1 MGDAAETFPAATLQV
16 RTWARNNPGRARRVV
31 GVIRGVRDEAS
42 LLEVADEPIEEPEEG
57 TEGASTPLDFD
68 SEEGPATEEQE
79 NALEA
84 EALTVQ
90 SVEGLNEEEVVP
102 EPAPELPP
110 VPVGYAERVRNWV
123 AENPAAAAVF
133 RQAIRE
139 QFIQVIQHAGRDDV
153 RNFARNFP
161 RAANAMRQWAHN
173 NPDQAQR
180 AAELVSEIRDAGDG
194 GAALLHEWA
203 AATPGAAAVLRAVTR
218 ARLIQFMLHA
228 DRNDLLDA
236 AETFPAAT
244 LQVQTWARN
253 NPGM

>member
-79 NALEA
+79 NALEV
-84 EALTVQ
+84 EA
-90 SVEGLNEEEVVP
+90 P

-153 RNFARNFP
+153 RNFAHNFP

-203 AATPGAAAVLRAVTR
+203 AATPGAATVLRAVTR

-244 LQVQTWARN
+244 QQVRTWAFN